1 MAFAGW
7 GRKASRAAGAAI
19 LLAAATSAAA
29 NVLVVRSQGQ
39 AARTYRPGMSL
50 GDDASVTLAANDSV
64 VVLGARGTRTFRGPG
79 TFRVAGPI
87 QALAYSNALGRQG
100 QRSRIGAV
108 RGRGAPPAPD
118 IWQVDVSRDGPVCIA
133 NPTGVT
139 LWRPNADS
147 VATLIV
153 GQAGGNDP
161 VALLWAQ
168 GQHAAAWPSS
178 LPLQSGAE
186 YELRAAPERPATR
199 IRVAGVVAP
208 SVSNLELA
216 AAFIANGCQAQ
227 LDRLID
233 TTPEG

>member
-1 MAFAGW
+1 MAEWRTRILRAAFATILF
-7 GRKASRAAGAAI
+7 AGAA
-19 LLAAATSAAA
+19 SAAA

-50 GDDASVTLAANDSV
+50 GEDGSVTLGANDLV
-64 VVLGARGTRTFRGPG
+64 VILSARGTRTFRGPG

-87 QALAYSNALGRQG
+87 QGLAYSNALGRQG
-100 QRSRIGAV
+100 QRARIGAV

-147 VATLIV
+147 VATLTV

-161 VALLWAQ
+161 VALPWAQ
-168 GQHAAAWPSS
+168 GQHTAAWPST

-186 YELRAAPERPATR
+186 YELQAAPGRPATR
-199 IRVAGVVAP
+199 IRVAGVVAA
-208 SVSNLELA
+208 SASNVELA
-216 AAFIANGCQAQ
+216 AAFIAHGCEAQ